1 MKLDKDHD
9 GFLKVDDFASEYMV
23 LILERLGVLD
33 LLEIKHIFTVDNLR
47 TLFGTLDTD
56 RGT

>member
-9 GFLKVDDFASEYMV
+9 GFLQVEDFASEYMI

-33 LLEIKHIFTVDNLR
+33 LLEIRQIFTLNNLR
-47 TLFGTLDTD
+47 TLFTALDID
-56 RGT
+56 RGK